1 MLCRETFPLLMDP
14 GSYSPDT
21 LDIWSNRPEMDY
33 WLGILGEQVDN
44 IVEKAIA
51 SECNSP
57 GEHQSYKTML
67 PAGKPCKTRQRS
79 LSKTDRPL
87 NGCACRGAPFVLSQ
101 CHANSNFKRARVI

>member
-1 MLCRETFPLLMDP
+1 MDP

-57 GEHQSYKTML
+57 GEHQCYKCTLL
-67 PAGKPCKTRQRS
+67 PVKCCKSRQRI
-79 LSKTDRPL
+79 L
-87 NGCACRGAPFVLSQ
+87 NDSDSPPHGGACRGAPCVLSQ
-101 CHANSNFKRARVI
+101 CDGKSYFNRVRVR